1 MSRGRELARVCG
13 RTIAAI
19 RRPVLV
25 IIMTDDQVSIT
36 SPAAPEDIH
45 LFVYS
50 LRWQLSHP
58 SATNLLLA
66 VNTLGQLRGTGGKE
80 TDAQRTD
87 WSAVL
92 WWRDAHWGHSGVVS
106 LTWPRWWGSQEG
118 SCGQHSTRFHL
129 LQVKNWVPCHDFL
142 EILQTMREENL

>member
-50 LRWQLSHP
+50 LR
-58 SATNLLLA
+58 
-66 VNTLGQLRGTGGKE
+66 
-80 TDAQRTD
+80 
-87 WSAVL
+87 
-92 WWRDAHWGHSGVVS
+92 
-106 LTWPRWWGSQEG
+106 
-118 SCGQHSTRFHL
+118 
-129 LQVKNWVPCHDFL
+129 
-142 EILQTMREENL
+142 